1 MNIAMVVARNS
12 NEKKVLSFVA
22 ATMLSMSLH
31 ASQVESDA
39 TLVTGVTM
47 GYSVEKTQP
56 ILIKDKKGTLYEGE
70 AKNDSP
76 MTKRIQIRLLK
87 QCIEKNCTPLE
98 GYVVDADGIVGVR
111 ATTMISQ
118 HASAYA
124 MSSVV
129 TASIAKKMTNDNNVS
144 FAEKEKLIKFYT
156 DMAEQASPYMQI
168 DAGTSVKIVVK

>member
-1 MNIAMVVARNS
+1 MTPNQKKGTSM
-12 NEKKVLSFVA
+12 KKVLSFVA
-22 ATMLSMSLH
+22 ATMLSVSLH

-39 TLVTGVTM
+39 TLVTGVAM

-76 MTKRIQIRLLK
+76 MTERIQISLLK
-87 QCIEKNCTPLE
+87 QCIDKNCTPLE

-111 ATTMISQ
+111 AKTIISQ

-124 MSSVV
+124 MSSVMA
-129 TASIAKKMTNDNNVS
+129 ASIAKKMVNDNNVS
-144 FAEKEKLIKFYT
+144 FAEKEKLIKFYN
-156 DMAEQASPYMQI
+156 DIAEQASPYMQI
-168 DAGTSVKIVVK
+168 DGGTSVKIVIK